1 MTQGNGTGIELPE
14 GRLAILQQANR
25 IAQETA
31 TERDNALKEVARL
44 NLLIVE
50 KDVREQA
57 LQSLVNDMESRVEKM
72 TAIRDEAVAHR
83 AAYEA
88 LFAMQQA
95 QMRAFKIPAMPLIKE
110 AEHEDS
116 DD

>member
-1 MTQGNGTGIELPE
+1 MTTNGTHGIELPE
-14 GRLAILQQANR
+14 GRLAIVQQANR

-31 TERDNALKEVARL
+31 TERDEALKEIARL
-44 NLLIVE
+44 NLLITE

-57 LQSLVNDMESRVEKM
+57 LQSLVNEMESRVEKM

-88 LFAMQQA
+88 LFKMQLATLQA
-95 QMRAFKIPAMPLIKE
+95 FVPPTAPLIEKVD
-110 AEHEDS
+110 AE